1 MKDGNLVL
9 LCVFL
14 CFLLTLMLILWIL
27 YLMKPVDECYTKD
40 RKTYVTFSTIPD
52 RLNNNTFVE
61 NVKYILS
68 LLTDEIL
75 ILNLPRVSRKG
86 QKYIVPNSL
95 HELTSDKF
103 IINWVD
109 VDEGP
114 ITKLLPSL
122 RNKMIKSTDIIIIID
137 DDVYYKPK
145 TFKIFKKLIF
155 KNPEK
160 IVTFCNKTL
169 KGFRGIAF
177 VKNTMQGLENISIPD
192 SCIKIDDFIIQKYVK
207 YKNIPIF
214 KTFYTKTDKL
224 RWYDKLFNRKFC
236 NAHYSKSMQ
245 LANSYNA
252 TQLKFTT
259 NRIKAGRL
267 CEMDLDLEQTKAKDQ
282 II

>member
-1 MKDGNLVL
+1 
-9 LCVFL
+9 
-14 CFLLTLMLILWIL
+14 MLILWIL
-27 YLMKPVDECYTKD
+27 YLTKPVDECYTKD

-95 HELTSDKF
+95 DELTSDKF

-122 RNKMIKSTDIIIIID
+122 RNKMIKSTDNIIIID

-160 IVTFCNKTL
+160 IITFCSKTL

-214 KTFYTKTDKL
+214 KAFYTKTDKL
-224 RWYDKLFNRKFC
+224 KVKWFDKLFNTKYC
-236 NAHYSKSMQ
+236 NTHHFKS
-245 LANSYNA
+245 LKLSDSYNA
-252 TQLKFTT
+252 KQLQFAT
-259 NRIKAGRL
+259 NRIRAGRL
-267 CEMDLDLEQTKAKDQ
+267 CKMDLNLEQTKAKDLT
-282 II
+282 I